1 MAKQYSKRKEN
12 SLLIVGS
19 GAMACLFAARF
30 SAASIPVTMLAS
42 WGEGLESLNKFGVCV
57 VGPNGK
63 EQVYPV
69 KAIQDPNAVRG
80 IHSALVLV
88 KSWQTARAAAQLFN
102 CLSKDGVALTL
113 QNGIGNR
120 EILAQTLGAQ
130 RVALGVTTLGATLL
144 GPGRV
149 RPAGDG
155 VISLGVHSRLAPL
168 ANMLREAGL
177 VVESAPDPDV
187 LLWGKLIINAAINP
201 LSALLG
207 VSNGE
212 LLERPTARA
221 LLVILAREAAAV
233 AVANG
238 INLPYPDPGGAVETI
253 ARRTA
258 SNHSSMLQ
266 DVTRRAPTEIDA
278 ICGAIVRA
286 GEQVDVPTP
295 VTRTMWQLVKALV
308 RGDPSGAYAG

>member
-1 MAKQYSKRKEN
+1 MSKQTNKKKET

-30 SAASIPVTMLAS
+30 SAAGIPATMLAS
-42 WGEGLESLNKFGVCV
+42 WTEGLEALNKYGVRV
-57 VGPNGK
+57 AGSGNK
-63 EQVYPV
+63 EQAFPV
-69 KAIQDPNAVRG
+69 QAIQDPNEARG
-80 IHSALVLV
+80 VHSALVLV

-120 EILAQTLGAQ
+120 EILAQNLGAQ

-144 GPGRV
+144 GPGRI

-155 VISLGVHSRLAPL
+155 VISLGIHSRLAPL
-168 ANMLREAGL
+168 ADMLRKAGL

-187 LLWGKLIINAAINP
+187 LLWGKLVINAAINP
-201 LSALLG
+201 LTALLG
-207 VSNGE
+207 VPNGE
-212 LLERPTARA
+212 LLKRPTARA
-221 LLVILAREAAAV
+221 MLVTLAREAAAV

-238 INLPYPDPGGAVETI
+238 IHLPYPDPAGAVETI

-266 DVTRRAPTEIDA
+266 DVSRGAPTEIDA

-308 RGDPSGAYAG
+308 SGNSDRA